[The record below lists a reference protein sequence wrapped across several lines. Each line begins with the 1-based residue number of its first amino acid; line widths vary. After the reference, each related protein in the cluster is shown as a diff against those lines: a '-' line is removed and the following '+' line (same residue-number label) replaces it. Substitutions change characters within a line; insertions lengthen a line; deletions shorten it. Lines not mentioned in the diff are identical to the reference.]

1 MTHSFFILSKFW
13 MRIIFDY
20 SFVFYWFVMHLFTWG
35 SLPFFSSISRISP
48 NIIVFCSNL
57 FTVSLDIHDNLLS
70 TYNRNF
76 PDRKGNLQL
85 SFLPLME
92 IVAFKKGFNLISTH
106 KTKIFF
112 KAIVKVTVIWL

>member
-1 MTHSFFILSKFW
+1 

-20 SFVFYWFVMHLFTWG
+20 SFVFYWSVVHLFTCG
-35 SLPFFSSISRISP
+35 PLPFFSSISRISP

-92 IVAFKKGFNLISTH
+92 IVVLKKGFNLISTH